1 MRIVVPFG
9 TRPEIIKLAPV
20 VAELVRRGHQVR
32 RVATGQHDAP
42 AMSEQFHEE
51 LGLQP
56 DVTFTLPAAAHA
68 RLGSLLAQAAA
79 LLDDEASQGADLVLL
94 LGDTFTVP
102 VFALAA
108 RRAGLPVAHI
118 EAGLRSLNPRS
129 MEEVDRRMGAACTSL
144 HLAPTAL
151 AARFLAA
158 EGVDPERVRVV
169 GNPVIDALRLLGVER
184 RPVDQRRGVLV
195 TAHRA
200 TNVDDPDRLR
210 ALVDLVTTLGTTMG
224 PVSFPV
230 HPRTADR
237 LRTARLDRVLAAAPG
252 VELTDPLPYRELL
265 DVLAAS
271 RVVVTDSGGIQ
282 EEASWL
288 GVPAVV
294 LRRSTP
300 RWEGVMAG
308 AAILTGVDAVAAVA
322 ATTELASPARQQAVA
337 DLPCPYGDGH
347 TAERIADVLDDERT
361 PGLLALDEPD
371 FRGTLP
377 AQVAD
382 ALRGDGAVDPRPA
395 PWDAGTDPVAGA
407 PGQPAPDPG
416 ADPMS
421 DAGARRRIEPQHRV
435 K

>member
-1 MRIVVPFG
+1 
-9 TRPEIIKLAPV
+9 
-20 VAELVRRGHQVR
+20 
-32 RVATGQHDAP
+32 
-42 AMSEQFHEE
+42 
-51 LGLQP
+51 
-56 DVTFTLPAAAHA
+56 
-68 RLGSLLAQAAA
+68 
-79 LLDDEASQGADLVLL
+79 
-94 LGDTFTVP
+94 
-102 VFALAA
+102 
-108 RRAGLPVAHI
+108 
-118 EAGLRSLNPRS
+118 
-129 MEEVDRRMGAACTSL
+129 
-144 HLAPTAL
+144 
-151 AARFLAA
+151 
-158 EGVDPERVRVV
+158 
-169 GNPVIDALRLLGVER
+169 
-184 RPVDQRRGVLV
+184 
-195 TAHRA
+195 
-200 TNVDDPDRLR
+200 
-210 ALVDLVTTLGTTMG
+210 
-224 PVSFPV
+224 
-230 HPRTADR
+230 
-237 LRTARLDRVLAAAPG
+237 
-252 VELTDPLPYRELL
+252 
-265 DVLAAS
+265 
-271 RVVVTDSGGIQ
+271 VVVTDSGGIQ

-407 PGQPAPDPG
+407 PEQPAPDPG